1 MSKVGNRN
9 YIREIINGAD
19 VEQLMLDVQ
28 MDDDT
33 DMTFLYA
40 QCYLAKMDY
49 IDDASDIYTKIRRFS
64 RQVAQILAV
73 QYTLK
78 MQPHFD
84 KHPEKYKY

>member
-1 MSKVGNRN
+1 MKVGNRN

-19 VEQLMLDVQ
+19 VEQLILDVH
-28 MDDDT
+28 MDDKT

-40 QCYLAKMDY
+40 QCYLAAMEY
-49 IDDASDIYTKIRRFS
+49 IEDESDVFTKICDFKYE
-64 RQVAQILAV
+64 VAQILAV